1 MSGNDILSGFRN
13 LSKSKLYFIGSTSV
27 IPIQYATTEP
37 AAEPLPG
44 PTLTPSSLALFV
56 IS

>member
-1 MSGNDILSGFRN
+1 M
-13 LSKSKLYFIGSTSV
+13 GSIFV

-44 PTLTPSSLALFV
+44 PTLTPISLALFV
-56 IS
+56 ISCTIRK